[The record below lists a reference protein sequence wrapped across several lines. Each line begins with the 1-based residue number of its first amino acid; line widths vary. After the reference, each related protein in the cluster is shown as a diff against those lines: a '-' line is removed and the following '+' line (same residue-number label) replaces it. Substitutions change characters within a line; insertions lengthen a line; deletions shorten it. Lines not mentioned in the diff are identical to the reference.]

1 MLVSSHLLQEVEQ
14 TVDDVVIISNGTLVK
29 QGAMADLGQAAGALV
44 RTSDP
49 AALAGVLARALGEVG
64 SELVEDGTLFV
75 HSTDLQAIG
84 DAALAAGLPVWE
96 LRRREADLEA
106 LFFELTEGRNRNLG
120 EAV

>member
-1 MLVSSHLLQEVEQ
+1 MAQMAQE
-14 TVDDVVIISNGTLVK
+14 
-29 QGAMADLGQAAGALV
+29 GAQPAD
-44 RTSDP
+44 
-49 AALAGVLARALGEVG
+49 ALGIEAVG
-64 SELVEDGTLFV
+64 RLVEDGVLFV
-75 HSTDLQAIG
+75 GSTDLQAIG

>member
-14 TVDDVVIISNGTLVK
+14 TVDDVVIIANGILVE
-29 QGAMADLGQAAGALV
+29 QGAMADLGGAAGAIV

-49 AALAGVLARALGEVG
+49 AALARILGETT
-64 SELVEDGTLFV
+64 SEPDADGALFV
-75 HSTDLQAIG
+75 HSTDLRAIG
-84 DAALAAGLPVWE
+84 EAALAAGLPVWE

-106 LFFELTEGRNRNLG
+106 LFFELTEGRNRNVG

>member
-1 MLVSSHLLQEVEQ
+1 
-14 TVDDVVIISNGTLVK
+14 
-29 QGAMADLGQAAGALV
+29 MADLRGGAGALV

-49 AALAGVLARALGEVG
+49 AALAGVLARALGDVS
-64 SELVEDGTLFV
+64 SELVEDGVLFV
-75 HSTDLQAIG
+75 GSTDLQAIG

-96 LRRREADLEA
+96 LRRREADLET